1 MLQYY
6 MHLNGIILD
15 ITDVAQNCAVW
26 SFLHKRCPAA
36 RCSEILTFKGGVL
49 PVREEC
55 FAATPTSASHPMHT
69 PAAPREPPA
78 TTSARAGGGAEGA
91 IKAAKADNVCMSR
104 AWPASAREVLSCRCV
119 RRQELLHA
127 AAAPLDSA
135 LMSGGG
141 RRLEWAC
148 CDCDAICPA
157 VH

>member
-55 FAATPTSASHPMHT
+55 FAAHTNVSETSYAYTSRPAGTP
-69 PAAPREPPA
+69 RNNK
-78 TTSARAGGGAEGA
+78 R
-91 IKAAKADNVCMSR
+91 K
-104 AWPASAREVLSCRCV
+104 
-119 RRQELLHA
+119 
-127 AAAPLDSA
+127 
-135 LMSGGG
+135 G
-141 RRLEWAC
+141 RRRR
-148 CDCDAICPA
+148 
-157 VH
+157 